1 MAKKITMQQIADHLG
16 VSKFVVSKALSGKGG
31 VNETTKERVIQAA
44 SQLGYFSQKNAYIRS
59 PKAERPASKSGGKQS
74 VIVLM
79 PNIRFQTKESLYW
92 GKIVEGISGSL
103 EDMGLGM
110 VIISEQSVDNFVH
123 ILNPD
128 GILGLIGVG
137 QISTPLLL
145 EVHRLGM
152 PIVLVDMEDPLIPSD
167 TVFVNNMDAMAKL
180 TNYLIGI
187 GHRRLQFIGNDRF
200 SRSFRDRH
208 AGFRI
213 TLEEHGL
220 NAPAQDGL
228 ALQLQEL
235 EKGDIETEVKGWL
248 SRKLKAKAM
257 PTALVCANDSIAV
270 TVVQVLNELG
280 LKVPSE
286 VSVTGFDN
294 IEDAMQNAV
303 RLTTVH
309 VPKEAMGRRAV
320 QKLLE
325 RIERPLEPMEKILL
339 AGDIVYRDSSGAA
352 ADSLG
357 EGE

>member
-44 SQLGYFSQKNAYIRS
+44 SQLGYFTQKNAYMRTAKTERTA
-59 PKAERPASKSGGKQS
+59 PKAGGKQS

-79 PNIRFQTKESLYW
+79 PNIRFQTKDSLYW
-92 GKIVEGISGSL
+92 GKIVEGISGALEEQSL
-103 EDMGLGM
+103 GI
-110 VIISEQSVDNFVH
+110 VIISEQSVDNFVN

-145 EVHRLGM
+145 EVHRMGL

-167 TVFVNNMDAMAKL
+167 AIFVNNMDAMAKL
-180 TNYLIGI
+180 TNYLIGT
-187 GHRRLQFIGNDRF
+187 GHKRLQFIGNDRF

-208 AGFRI
+208 IGFKS
-213 TLEEHGL
+213 TLDEHSL
-220 NAPAQDGL
+220 AAPVQEGWIPP
-228 ALQLQEL
+228 LQEL
-235 EKGDIETEVKGWL
+235 EKGDIEGEVRGWVM
-248 SRKLKAKAM
+248 RRLKARSM
-257 PTALVCANDSIAV
+257 PTALVCANDSIAA
-270 TVVQVLNELG
+270 TVMRVLLELG
-280 LKVPSE
+280 VKVPAD

-294 IEDAMQNAV
+294 IEDSPAGGP

-325 RIERPLEPMEKILL
+325 RIERPLEPMEKILI
-339 AGDIVYRDSSGAA
+339 AGDIVYRDSSGPAPGNPA
-352 ADSLG
+352 SEA
-357 EGE
+357 